1 MKKLLIPV
9 DFSDTSDAAVDFGL
23 QLAEK
28 CGYHVMLFHSVDFM
42 HTYESMYMDAPHVQ
56 SFTQQVVKDM
66 EVELDN
72 LLRRCSRDN
81 LSISKHLT
89 TGGMLSDMRN
99 IVAEEDVDLIVM
111 GTKGASGIKEFF
123 IGSTTE
129 KIVRLIDKPIIA
141 IPGNTKVD
149 DIRKIMVPVALDEIR
164 PSFLRQVSFFQQLF
178 RAAIAFIWVK
188 TPHNIENEDLLNEE
202 FNNLISEYEI
212 ASSTFRI
219 VRNVFPQDGIAI
231 AAKEGEADMLAMA
244 THARRGL
251 SHLFSGSLTEE
262 VINHVKLPLWAL
274 KIDEEEE
281 PVNLDSYQDI
291 KEISE

>member
-99 IVAEEDVDLIVM
+99 IVAEEDVI
-111 GTKGASGIKEFF
+111 
-123 IGSTTE
+123 
-129 KIVRLIDKPIIA
+129 
-141 IPGNTKVD
+141 
-149 DIRKIMVPVALDEIR
+149 
-164 PSFLRQVSFFQQLF
+164 
-178 RAAIAFIWVK
+178 
-188 TPHNIENEDLLNEE
+188 
-202 FNNLISEYEI
+202 
-212 ASSTFRI
+212 
-219 VRNVFPQDGIAI
+219 
-231 AAKEGEADMLAMA
+231 
-244 THARRGL
+244 
-251 SHLFSGSLTEE
+251 
-262 VINHVKLPLWAL
+262 
-274 KIDEEEE
+274 
-281 PVNLDSYQDI
+281 
-291 KEISE
+291 